1 MRIYSLTPD
10 LSYSLSILQRKA
22 TRRFTTKRRFG
33 DNAYRLNCTA
43 YLSLFAQLQLD
54 ASSKKTSIRNEP
66 PFTYTEA
73 LPSQPFIM
81 DVVTTEREK
90 HLHHIYVGSPSKR
103 CKGYRG

>member
-1 MRIYSLTPD
+1 MRIYSLTPN

-81 DVVTTEREK
+81 NSGTEREK
-90 HLHHIYVGSPSKR
+90 QSHHIYVGSPSKR
-103 CKGYRG
+103 CIGYRS